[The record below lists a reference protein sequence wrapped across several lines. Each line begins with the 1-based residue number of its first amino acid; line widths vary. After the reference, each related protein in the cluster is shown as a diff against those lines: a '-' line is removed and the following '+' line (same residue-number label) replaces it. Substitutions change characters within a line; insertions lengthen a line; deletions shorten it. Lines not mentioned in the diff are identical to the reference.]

1 MPDLR
6 DRLRAA
12 LSQPARMPPAPRA
25 ESVTALRD
33 LSALGG
39 AWFESPHGP
48 GYVIES
54 VYEAGWAHG
63 DVVLHRAL
71 SLDPGRLGGQVREPR
86 LAALHPRDFLYID
99 TETTGLGGAGAMVF
113 LAGTARFDGTLLR
126 LRQYVLPSPEFEGGL
141 LGGLAEDLERA
152 GALVSYNGKS
162 FDLPMLETR
171 YILSRTRPAF
181 RQLPHLDLL
190 HPNRRLFRGQFDS
203 HRLVRLEAELLG
215 FEREADCPSS
225 EVPERYFRFQRTGD
239 PTWILPVLRHNA
251 WDILSLVALA
261 AHLAAVCDGH
271 EGDLQAARAAEYAG
285 DFAAALT
292 HSAAAL
298 TRNPARADRVEALDV
313 SDAASVAALA
323 TRLDGEAIDI
333 LVNNAGAN
341 WAAPMAEFPDEA
353 FDKVMNTNV
362 KGVFH
367 LTRLLVDSLAAGARE
382 GDPARVIN
390 IGSVDGLQAPAL
402 DTFAYSASKA
412 AVHHMTRVL
421 AHKLAPR
428 RITVNAIAP
437 GPFESKM
444 MAETLRRAGDA
455 IARANPMGRIGEPE
469 DMAGTA
475 IFLSSR
481 ASAYITGT
489 VIPVDGGSS
498 TRHQ

>member
-71 SLDPGRLGGQVREPR
+71 SLDPARLGGQVREPR

-141 LGGLAEDLERA
+141 LGGLADDLERA

-171 YILSRTRPAF
+171 YILSRTRPTF

-261 AHLAAVCDGH
+261 AHLAAVCDGR
-271 EGDLQAARAAEYAG
+271 EGDLQASRAAEYAG

-292 HSAAAL
+292 HSTAAL
-298 TRNPARADRVEALDV
+298 VGNPARADRVEALERT
-313 SDAASVAALA
+313 ARCA
-323 TRLDGEAIDI
+323 TRLERYAEA
-333 LVNNAGAN
+333 
-341 WAAPMAEFPDEA
+341 AEAWRTLLADARNRRVGPYVELA
-353 FDKVMNTNV
+353 
-362 KGVFH
+362 
-367 LTRLLVDSLAAGARE
+367 RLLERRLGDVPGALEVTVECLALVAGGVLRPGPANAETGLPALQKRHARLTARYERLLAA
-382 GDPARVIN
+382 
-390 IGSVDGLQAPAL
+390 
-402 DTFAYSASKA
+402 AS
-412 AVHHMTRVL
+412 R
-421 AHKLAPR
+421 PR
-428 RITVNAIAP
+428 RARQP
-437 GPFESKM
+437 
-444 MAETLRRAGDA
+444 RAA
-455 IARANPMGRIGEPE
+455 
-469 DMAGTA
+469 
-475 IFLSSR
+475 
-481 ASAYITGT
+481 AS
-489 VIPVDGGSS
+489 
-498 TRHQ
+498 

>member
-1 MPDLR
+1 
-6 DRLRAA
+6 
-12 LSQPARMPPAPRA
+12 MPPAPRA

-71 SLDPGRLGGQVREPR
+71 SLDPARLGGQVREPR

-171 YILSRTRPAF
+171 YILSRTRPTF

-261 AHLAAVCDGH
+261 AHLAAVCDGR
-271 EGDLQAARAAEYAG
+271 EGDLQASRAAEYAG
-285 DFAAALT
+285 DFAAALG
-292 HSAAAL
+292 HSTAAL
-298 TRNPARADRVEALDV
+298 ACNPARADRVEALERT
-313 SDAASVAALA
+313 ARCA
-323 TRLDGEAIDI
+323 TRLERYAEAADAWRT
-333 LVNNAGAN
+333 LLADARNRRVGPYVELA
-341 WAAPMAEFPDEA
+341 
-353 FDKVMNTNV
+353 
-362 KGVFH
+362 
-367 LTRLLVDSLAAGARE
+367 RLLERRLGDVPGALEATAECLALVARGLLRPGPANAETGLPALQKRHARLAARNE
-382 GDPARVIN
+382 R
-390 IGSVDGLQAPAL
+390 LL
-402 DTFAYSASKA
+402 A
-412 AVHHMTRVL
+412 AANR
-421 AHKLAPR
+421 PR
-428 RITVNAIAP
+428 RA
-437 GPFESKM
+437 
-444 MAETLRRAGDA
+444 RQ
-455 IARANPMGRIGEPE
+455 ARA
-469 DMAGTA
+469 A
-475 IFLSSR
+475 
-481 ASAYITGT
+481 AS
-489 VIPVDGGSS
+489 
-498 TRHQ
+498 

>member
-1 MPDLR
+1 MQDLFSIKGKVALITGGSR
-6 DRLRAA
+6 GIGFMIAQGFVEAGAKVYITARKANEVQDAHQR
-12 LSQPARMPPAPRA
+12 LSQLGECVAVPGDISTLAGCQ
-25 ESVTALRD
+25 ALANFV
-33 LSALGG
+33 S
-39 AWFESPHGP
+39 E
-48 GYVIES
+48 
-54 VYEAGWAHG
+54 
-63 DVVLHRAL
+63 
-71 SLDPGRLGGQVREPR
+71 REP
-86 LAALHPRDFLYID
+86 ALH
-99 TETTGLGGAGAMVF
+99 
-113 LAGTARFDGTLLR
+113 
-126 LRQYVLPSPEFEGGL
+126 
-141 LGGLAEDLERA
+141 
-152 GALVSYNGKS
+152 
-162 FDLPMLETR
+162 
-171 YILSRTRPAF
+171 
-181 RQLPHLDLL
+181 
-190 HPNRRLFRGQFDS
+190 
-203 HRLVRLEAELLG
+203 
-215 FEREADCPSS
+215 
-225 EVPERYFRFQRTGD
+225 
-239 PTWILPVLRHNA
+239 
-251 WDILSLVALA
+251 
-261 AHLAAVCDGH
+261 
-271 EGDLQAARAAEYAG
+271 
-285 DFAAALT
+285 
-292 HSAAAL
+292 
-298 TRNPARADRVEALDV
+298 
-313 SDAASVAALA
+313 
-323 TRLDGEAIDI
+323 I

-367 LTRLLVDSLAAGARE
+367 LTRLLVERLAAGAQP

-455 IARANPMGRIGEPE
+455 IARGNPLGRIGEPE

>member
-1 MPDLR
+1 VPDLR

-39 AWFESPHGP
+39 GWFESPHGP

-71 SLDPGRLGGQVREPR
+71 SLDPARLGGQVREPR

-141 LGGLAEDLERA
+141 LGGLADDLERA

-171 YILSRTRPAF
+171 YILSRTRPTF

-261 AHLAAVCDGH
+261 AHLAAVCDGR
-271 EGDLQAARAAEYAG
+271 EGDLQASRAAEYAG

-292 HSAAAL
+292 HSTAAL
-298 TRNPARADRVEALDV
+298 VGNPARADRVEALERT
-313 SDAASVAALA
+313 ARCA
-323 TRLDGEAIDI
+323 TRLEHYAEA
-333 LVNNAGAN
+333 
-341 WAAPMAEFPDEA
+341 AEAWRALLADARNRRVGPYVELA
-353 FDKVMNTNV
+353 
-362 KGVFH
+362 
-367 LTRLLVDSLAAGARE
+367 RLLERRLGDVPGALEVTVECLALVAGGLLRPGPANAETGLPALQKRHARLTARYERLLAA
-382 GDPARVIN
+382 
-390 IGSVDGLQAPAL
+390 
-402 DTFAYSASKA
+402 AS
-412 AVHHMTRVL
+412 R
-421 AHKLAPR
+421 PR
-428 RITVNAIAP
+428 RARQP
-437 GPFESKM
+437 
-444 MAETLRRAGDA
+444 RAA
-455 IARANPMGRIGEPE
+455 
-469 DMAGTA
+469 
-475 IFLSSR
+475 
-481 ASAYITGT
+481 AS
-489 VIPVDGGSS
+489 
-498 TRHQ
+498 

>member
-298 TRNPARADRVEALDV
+298 TRNPARADRVEALERT
-313 SDAASVAALA
+313 ARCA
-323 TRLDGEAIDI
+323 TRLERYAEA
-333 LVNNAGAN
+333 
-341 WAAPMAEFPDEA
+341 AEAWRTLLADARNRRVGPYVELA
-353 FDKVMNTNV
+353 
-362 KGVFH
+362 
-367 LTRLLVDSLAAGARE
+367 RLLERRLGDVPGALEATAECLALVARGLLRPGPANAETGLPALQKRHARLTARHERLLAAANR
-382 GDPARVIN
+382 
-390 IGSVDGLQAPAL
+390 
-402 DTFAYSASKA
+402 
-412 AVHHMTRVL
+412 
-421 AHKLAPR
+421 PR
-428 RITVNAIAP
+428 RARQP
-437 GPFESKM
+437 
-444 MAETLRRAGDA
+444 RAA
-455 IARANPMGRIGEPE
+455 A
-469 DMAGTA
+469 
-475 IFLSSR
+475 
-481 ASAYITGT
+481 AS
-489 VIPVDGGSS
+489 
-498 TRHQ
+498 

>member
-1 MPDLR
+1 VPDLR

-54 VYEAGWAHG
+54 AYEAGWAHG

-71 SLDPGRLGGQVREPR
+71 SLDPARLGGQVREPR

-141 LGGLAEDLERA
+141 LGGLADDLERA

-171 YILSRTRPAF
+171 YILSRTRPTF

-261 AHLAAVCDGH
+261 AHLAAVCDGR
-271 EGDLQAARAAEYAG
+271 EGDLQASRAAEYAG

-292 HSAAAL
+292 HSTAAL
-298 TRNPARADRVEALDV
+298 VGNPARADRVEALERT
-313 SDAASVAALA
+313 ARCA
-323 TRLDGEAIDI
+323 TRLERYAEA
-333 LVNNAGAN
+333 
-341 WAAPMAEFPDEA
+341 AEAWRTLLADARNRRVGPYVELA
-353 FDKVMNTNV
+353 
-362 KGVFH
+362 
-367 LTRLLVDSLAAGARE
+367 RLLERRLGDVPGALEVTVECLALVAGGLLRPGPANAETGLPALQKRHARLTARYERLLAA
-382 GDPARVIN
+382 
-390 IGSVDGLQAPAL
+390 
-402 DTFAYSASKA
+402 AS
-412 AVHHMTRVL
+412 R
-421 AHKLAPR
+421 PR
-428 RITVNAIAP
+428 RARQP
-437 GPFESKM
+437 
-444 MAETLRRAGDA
+444 RAA
-455 IARANPMGRIGEPE
+455 
-469 DMAGTA
+469 
-475 IFLSSR
+475 
-481 ASAYITGT
+481 AS
-489 VIPVDGGSS
+489 
-498 TRHQ
+498 